1 MGQGL
6 GFGRVIVNWIRTIG
20 WVSAWVAGIGLLGQ
34 GSSDGTLWSD
44 EAGDAP
50 VVAANKSPLAVY
62 LSVGSPINDSV
73 QAKVLNAARKVQQ
86 QAEQESRPAILI
98 LEIGPGTSRFGAVRD
113 LAKEL
118 ASAKFGALRTVAWVP
133 EPKDKKRI
141 DGYNVILA
149 LACKEIVMHPDAE
162 LGDVGRG
169 KPVDAEEQQFVL
181 SLIEKR
187 LNPKLSTAL
196 VTGLMD
202 PQKAVLKVK
211 VETEADGR
219 KTSEN
224 RVLTSDEHRR
234 LLDNKVVVQ
243 DVITIKEAGVLG
255 LFSGSRARALDVLV
269 TQTAETRSD
278 LADLYN
284 FPREHLRENATSG
297 ETPRVVRIKIDEMIE
312 PILQGFVDREI
323 RRAKSSGVNLI
334 IFEIDSPGGMLEP
347 SLEIAHAI
355 ADLDTKKIRTVAYVP
370 KMALSGAAIIALG
383 CDEIVLQQ
391 HAKIGDAAPI
401 TIRAGQQFERAPEKI
416 LSFLR
421 EELKT
426 LAEKK
431 GRPSGLC
438 QAMADKDLDVFQVT
452 HRENGRVTY
461 MTDEEIAVSNGE
473 WIKGRI
479 VPECQ
484 GENLLTVD
492 AQRAHELKLAEAPV
506 ADEDE
511 LRQRLGIPEG
521 EIPQAKGR
529 TWVDTLVWT
538 LNTPGM
544 TVLLL
549 LAGSVLIYLELH
561 TMTSF
566 FGIASGFCFML
577 FFWAKFLGGTADVLE
592 IVLFL
597 FGVGLILMEIFV
609 VPGFGVFG
617 IAGALAILA
626 SLILASQT
634 FVLPTTSSEM
644 TQMTKSL
651 GTLSI
656 ALVSVIGVAV
666 IISKYLPEMPL
677 LKHLILSPP
686 DPTAGSDTD
695 APRLRPDVIAG
706 SFAAGIEWLL
716 HQEGEAFTTLRPAG
730 KARFG
735 EQVFDV
741 QSQGDFI
748 DPGQRVVVTE
758 VSGNRIVVRRA

>member
-1 MGQGL
+1 M
-6 GFGRVIVNWIRTIG
+6 
-20 WVSAWVAGIGLLGQ
+20 
-34 GSSDGTLWSD
+34 
-44 EAGDAP
+44 
-50 VVAANKSPLAVY
+50 KSPLAIY
-62 LSVGSPINDSV
+62 LSVGSPVSDAV

-86 QAEQESRPAILI
+86 QAELEGRSALLI
-98 LEIGPGTSRFGAVRD
+98 LEIGPGTSRFGSIRD

-118 ASAKFGALRTVAWVP
+118 TSAKFGSLRTIAWIP
-133 EPKDKKRI
+133 QPNDKKRI

-162 LGDVGRG
+162 LGDIGRG
-169 KPVDAEEQQFVL
+169 KALDAEEQQFVL
-181 SLIEKR
+181 SLVEKR
-187 LNPKLSTAL
+187 LNPKLSIAL

-202 PQKAVLKVK
+202 PQKAIRKVK
-211 VETEADGR
+211 IESDANGP
-219 KTSEN
+219 KSSES
-224 RVLTSDEHRR
+224 RVLTADEHER
-234 LLDNKVVVQ
+234 LLANKVVVQ
-243 DVITIKEAGVLG
+243 DVITIKEVGELG
-255 LFSGSRARALDVLV
+255 FFSGSRARALDLLV
-269 TQTAETRSD
+269 SQTAETRPD

-284 FPREHLRENATSG
+284 FPREFLRENATSG
-297 ETPRVVRIKIDEMIE
+297 ETPRVVRVRIDETIE
-312 PILQGFVDREI
+312 SVLEGFIEREI
-323 RRAKSSGVNLI
+323 RRAKSSNVNLI
-334 IFEIDSPGGMLEP
+334 LFEIDSPGGELGP
-347 SLEIAHAI
+347 SLSIANAI
-355 ADLDTKKIRTVAYVP
+355 AALDSKKIRTVAYVP
-370 KMALSGAAIIALG
+370 RKALSGAAIIALG
-383 CDEIVLQQ
+383 CDEIILQD
-391 HAKIGDAAPI
+391 HATIGDAAPI
-401 TIRAGQQFERAPEKI
+401 SIRPGQQFERAPEKI

-421 EELKT
+421 TELKT
-426 LAEKK
+426 LAERK

-438 QAMADKDLDVFQVT
+438 QMMADKDLDVFQVT
-452 HRENGRVTY
+452 HRENGRVSF
-461 MTDEEIAVSNGE
+461 MTDEEITVSNGD

-492 AQRAHELKLAEAPV
+492 GQRAHELKLAQAPV

-521 EIPQAKGR
+521 EIPQAVGR

-544 TVLLL
+544 TILLL

-566 FGIASGFCFML
+566 FGIASAFCFML
-577 FFWAKFLGGTADVLE
+577 FFWSHFLGGTADVLE

-609 VPGFGVFG
+609 VPGFGIFG
-617 IAGALAILA
+617 VSGVLAILA
-626 SLILASQT
+626 SLVLASQT
-634 FVLPTTSSEM
+634 FVLPSTSSEM
-644 TQMTKSL
+644 SQMTKSL

-656 ALVSVIGVAV
+656 ALVSIIGVTML
-666 IISKYLPEMPL
+666 ISRYLPQMPL

-686 DPTAGSDTD
+686 DPAGADVD
-695 APRLRPDVIAG
+695 APRLRPDMLGG
-706 SFAAGIEWLL
+706 SLAAGLDWLL

-748 DPGQRVVVTE
+748 DPGQKIVVTE
-758 VSGNRIVVRRA
+758 VTGNRIIVRKA

>member
-1 MGQGL
+1 MHWL
-6 GFGRVIVNWIRTIG
+6 RTHSL
-20 WVSAWVAGIGLLGQ
+20 VSVWLSSLSLLAL
-34 GSSDGTLWSD
+34 SPWMRTLRSEEPND
-44 EAGDAP
+44 SPAP
-50 VVAANKSPLAVY
+50 AAAKSPLAMY
-62 LSVGSPINDSV
+62 LSVGSPVGDAV

-86 QAEQESRPAILI
+86 QAEQEGRPAVLI
-98 LEIGPGTSRFGAVRD
+98 LEIGPGTSRFGSIRD

-118 ASAKFGALRTVAWVP
+118 TSAKFGPLRTIAWIP

-162 LGDVGRG
+162 LGDIGRG
-169 KPVDAEEQQFVL
+169 KALDAEEQQFVL
-181 SLIEKR
+181 SLVEKR
-187 LNPKLSTAL
+187 VNAKLSSGL

-202 PQKAVLKVK
+202 PQKTILKVK
-211 VETEADGR
+211 LEADMDGR
-219 KTSEN
+219 KTSES
-224 RVLTSDEHRR
+224 RVLTSDDHRR
-234 LLDNKVVVQ
+234 LLDDKVVVQ
-243 DVITIKEAGVLG
+243 DVITIKEAGEVG
-255 LFSGSRARALDVLV
+255 FFSGSRARALDVLV
-269 TQTAETRSD
+269 TQTAETRAD

-284 FPREHLRENATSG
+284 FPREFLRENATSG
-297 ETPRVVRIKIDEMIE
+297 ETPRVVRIRIDDTIE
-312 PILQGFVDREI
+312 SILEGFVEREI

-334 IFEIDSPGGMLEP
+334 LFEIDSPGGELGP
-347 SLEIAHAI
+347 SLSIANAI
-355 ADLDTKKIRTVAYVP
+355 ADLDGKKIRTVAYVP
-370 KMALSGAAIIALG
+370 RKALSGAAIIALG
-383 CDEIVLQQ
+383 CDEIILQN
-391 HAKIGDAAPI
+391 HATIGDAAPI
-401 TIRAGQQFERAPEKI
+401 SIRPGQQFERAPEKI
-416 LSFLR
+416 LSFLKT
-421 EELKT
+421 ELKT
-426 LAEKK
+426 LADRK

-438 QAMADKDLDVFQVT
+438 QMMADKDLDVFQVT
-452 HRENGRVTY
+452 HRENGRVSFL
-461 MTDEEIAVSNGE
+461 TDEEIIVSNGE

-479 VPECQ
+479 IPESQ

-492 AQRAHELKLAEAPV
+492 GQRAHELKLAEAPV

-521 EIPQAKGR
+521 EIPQAVGR

-544 TVLLL
+544 TILLL

-566 FGIASGFCFML
+566 FGIASALCFML
-577 FFWAKFLGGTADVLE
+577 FFWSHFLGGTADVLE

-617 IAGALAILA
+617 ISGALAILA
-626 SLILASQT
+626 SLVLASQT
-634 FVLPTTSSEM
+634 FVLPSTSSEM
-644 TQMTKSL
+644 AQMTKSL

-656 ALVSVIGVAV
+656 ALVSVIGVTM
-666 IISKYLPEMPL
+666 IISRYLPQMPL

-686 DPTAGSDTD
+686 DPTAVDVD
-695 APRLRPDVIAG
+695 APRLRPDVLG
-706 SFAAGIEWLL
+706 GTLAAGFEWLL

-741 QSQGDFI
+741 QSQGDYI
-748 DPGQRVVVTE
+748 DSGQKIVVTE
-758 VSGNRIVVRRA
+758 VTGNRIVVRKA

>member
-1 MGQGL
+1 MNRLQRTVWISICWAALFGL
-6 GFGRVIVNWIRTIG
+6 SFSESRLRSQEVG
-20 WVSAWVAGIGLLGQ
+20 
-34 GSSDGTLWSD
+34 
-44 EAGDAP
+44 EP
-50 VVAANKSPLAVY
+50 PPAAAKTPLAVF
-62 LSVGSPINDSV
+62 LSVGSPISDAI
-73 QAKVLNAARKVQQ
+73 QAKVLNAARKLQQ
-86 QAEQESRPAILI
+86 QAEQESRPAILV
-98 LEIGPGTSRFGAVRD
+98 LEVGPGTSRFGAVRD

-118 ASAKFGALRTVAWVP
+118 TSAKFGALRTVAWIP

-162 LGDVGRG
+162 LGDIGRG
-169 KPVDAEEQQFVL
+169 KALDAEEQQFVL

-187 LNPKLSTAL
+187 LNSKLSSAL
-196 VTGLMD
+196 ATGLMD
-202 PQKAVLKVK
+202 PQKTILKVK
-211 VETEADGR
+211 LETEMDGR
-219 KTSEN
+219 KTPES
-224 RVLTSDEHRR
+224 RVLTSEEHRR
-234 LLDNKVVVQ
+234 LLENKVVVQ
-243 DVITIKEAGVLG
+243 DVITIKEAGALG
-255 LFSGSRARALDVLV
+255 LFTGSRARALDVLV
-269 TQTAETRSD
+269 TQTSETRTD

-284 FPREHLRENATSG
+284 FPREFLRENATAG

-312 PILQGFVDREI
+312 PILQGFVEREI

-334 IFEIDSPGGMLEP
+334 IFEIDSPGGELMT
-347 SLEIAHAI
+347 SLQMAHAI
-355 ADLDTKKIRTVAYVP
+355 ADLDGKKIRTVAYVP

-401 TIRAGQQFERAPEKI
+401 SIRPGEQFERAPEKI

-452 HRENGRVTY
+452 HRENGRVSY
-461 MTDEEIAVSNGE
+461 LTDEEIAVSNGE

-511 LRQRLGIPEG
+511 LRQRMGIPEG
-521 EIPQAKGR
+521 EIPQAVGR
-529 TWVDTLVWT
+529 TWVDTLVWF
-538 LNTPGM
+538 LNSPGI

-566 FGIASGFCFML
+566 FGVASAFCFML
-577 FFWAKFLGGTADVLE
+577 FFWSRFLGGTADVLE

-597 FGVGLILMEIFV
+597 FGVCLILMEIFV

-617 IAGALAILA
+617 ITGAFAILA
-626 SLILASQT
+626 SLVLASQT

-666 IISKYLPEMPL
+666 VISKYLPEMPL

-686 DPTAGSDTD
+686 DPSAGSDLE
-695 APRLRPDVIAG
+695 APRLRPDVLG
-706 SFAAGIEWLL
+706 GTVAAGLEWLL
-716 HQEGEAFTTLRPAG
+716 NQEGEAFTTLRPAG

-741 QSQGDFI
+741 QSQGDFV
-748 DPGQRVVVTE
+748 DPGQKVIVTE
-758 VSGNRIVVRRA
+758 VTGNRIVVRRA

>member
-1 MGQGL
+1 LLSWLSVLAAGL
-6 GFGRVIVNWIRTIG
+6 GALGHAPWGRPLHSQAQEVPN
-20 WVSAWVAGIGLLGQ
+20 
-34 GSSDGTLWSD
+34 
-44 EAGDAP
+44 AP
-50 VVAANKSPLAVY
+50 TAKSPLAVY
-62 LSVGSPINDSV
+62 VTVGSPLTDAA
-73 QAKVLNAARKVQQ
+73 QARVLNAARKVQQ

-98 LEIGPGTSRFGAVRD
+98 LEITPGTSRFGSVSD

-118 ASAKFGALRTVAWVP
+118 TSNKFASLRTIAWIP

-141 DGYNVILA
+141 DGYHVILA
-149 LACKEIVMHPDAE
+149 LACKEIVMAPDAE
-162 LGDVGRG
+162 LGDIGRG
-169 KPVDAEEQQFVL
+169 KALAPEEQQFVL
-181 SLIEKR
+181 SLVEKR
-187 LNPKLSTAL
+187 LNPKLSSAL

-202 PQKAVLKVK
+202 PQKTILKVK
-211 VETEADGR
+211 IQTEVDGR
-219 KTSEN
+219 QSFEHRILTSE
-224 RVLTSDEHRR
+224 EHRR

-243 DVITIKEAGVLG
+243 DVITIKEAGTIGV
-255 LFSGSRARALDVLV
+255 FSGARARALDVLA
-269 TQTAETRSD
+269 TRTADTRTD
-278 LADLYN
+278 LADLYE
-284 FPREHLRENATSG
+284 FPREYLREVATSS
-297 ETPRVVRIKIDEMIE
+297 EAPRVVRIRIDETIE
-312 PILQGFVDREI
+312 PVLQGFVDREI
-323 RRAKSSGVNLI
+323 RRAKSSGINMI

-347 SLEIAHAI
+347 SLEIAHSI
-355 ADLDTKKIRTVAYVP
+355 ADLDSKTIRTIAYVP
-370 KMALSGAAIIALG
+370 RMALSGAAIIALG
-383 CDEIVLQQ
+383 CDEIVLQH

-401 TIRAGQQFERAPEKI
+401 SVREGQQFERAPEKV

-431 GRPSGLC
+431 GRPPGLA
-438 QAMADKDLDVFQVT
+438 QAMADKDLDVFQAT
-452 HRENGRVTY
+452 HRDHGRVSFL
-461 MTDEEIAVSNGE
+461 TDEEIALSNGE

-484 GENLLTVD
+484 GDNLLTVD
-492 AQRAHELKLAEAPV
+492 GQRAHELRLAEPPV
-506 ADEDE
+506 ADLDE

-521 EIPQAKGR
+521 EIPQAVGR

-561 TMTSF
+561 TLTSF
-566 FGIASGFCFML
+566 FGIASAFCFML
-577 FFWAKFLGGTADVLE
+577 FFWSRFLGGTADVLE

-609 VPGFGVFG
+609 VPGFGIFG
-617 IAGALAILA
+617 ISGALAILA

-634 FVLPTTSSEM
+634 FVLPTTSSEL

-666 IISKYLPEMPL
+666 IISRFLPEMPL

-686 DPTAGSDTD
+686 DAGTVADGD
-695 APRLRPDVIAG
+695 APRLRPDVAAG
-706 SFAAGIEWLL
+706 STTTGFEWLL
-716 HQEGEAFTTLRPAG
+716 NQEGETFTTLRPAG

-735 EQVFDV
+735 DQVFDV

-748 DPGQRVVVTE
+748 DPGQKIVVTA
-758 VSGNRIVVRRA
+758 VIGKRILVRKA